1 MIVVEV
7 CFVSISRRQ
16 NSSCKFGTSRGS
28 TSGMVGSRSCTGFT
42 SNVGNDTSTPGKEI
56 NMLKIRNYIMQIK
69 SFEQMDD
76 QFLECIVHFRQ

>member
-1 MIVVEV
+1 
-7 CFVSISRRQ
+7 
-16 NSSCKFGTSRGS
+16 
-28 TSGMVGSRSCTGFT
+28 MVGSRSCTGFT